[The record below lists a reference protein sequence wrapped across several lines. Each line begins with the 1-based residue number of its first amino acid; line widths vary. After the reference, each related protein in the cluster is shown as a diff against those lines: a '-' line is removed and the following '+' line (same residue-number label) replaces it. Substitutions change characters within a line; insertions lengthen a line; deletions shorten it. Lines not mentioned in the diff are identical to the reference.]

1 MIFVLAGTREG
12 RELAAT
18 LVSAGHQVMASAVT
32 PYGAELLRQI
42 PGVAV
47 WEGALNA
54 EQFTALIRDQGV
66 KGILDA
72 THPFATEITRLAQE
86 VAASCGVPYLR
97 WERPETPLPQGH
109 PLVHLVP
116 TWEEAVSK
124 VASLGVD
131 RVFLAVGVK
140 PLSLFL
146 THPALRGRQFTVRV
160 LPLPESLRVCYQLG
174 LRPDQIVALQGPG
187 TQKLNEALLQE
198 FQAEVLVTKESGD
211 LGGTKEKVA
220 AACGLGIPV
229 VVVQRPVA
237 CSGGTPN
244 FEKASDVDYV
254 RFWAKKVAEEK
265 VSAFRG
271 DGLPAVD

>member
-18 LVSAGHQVMASAVT
+18 LVRAGHRVMASAVT

-42 PGVAV
+42 PGVVV

-54 EQFTALIRDQGV
+54 EQFAALIKNQGI

-86 VAASCGVPYLR
+86 AAARCGVPYLR
-97 WERPETPLPQGH
+97 WERPETPLPRDH
-109 PLVHLVP
+109 PLIHLVE
-116 TWEEAVSK
+116 TWEEAVLK
-124 VASLGVD
+124 VASLSGR

-146 THPALRGRQFTVRV
+146 THTALRGRQFTVRV

-187 TQKLNEALLQE
+187 TQKMNEALLEEYQT
-198 FQAEVLVTKESGD
+198 EVLVTKESGD
-211 LGGTKEKVA
+211 VGGTKEKVA
-220 AACGLGIPV
+220 AACALGIPV
-229 VVVQRPVA
+229 VVVQRPVTF
-237 CSGGTPN
+237 SGGTAN
-244 FEKASDVDYV
+244 FERASDVDYV
-254 RFWAKKVAEEK
+254 CCWAKMVSEEK

-271 DGLPAVD
+271 DGCHKG